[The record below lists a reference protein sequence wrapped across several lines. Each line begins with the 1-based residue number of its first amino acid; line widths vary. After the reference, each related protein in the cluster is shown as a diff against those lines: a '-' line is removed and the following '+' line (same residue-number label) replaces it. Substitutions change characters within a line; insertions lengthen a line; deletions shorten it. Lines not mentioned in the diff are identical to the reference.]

1 MPSLDPL
8 AKDVMRL
15 FTQEKFEPCV
25 STKPLTTIN
34 MNWTTYTA
42 QLVVDQKMKNS
53 RTYAKTSCCYQE
65 IKRSG
70 EGKHADEQ
78 FK

>member
-1 MPSLDPL
+1 MPAMDPL

-15 FTQEKFEPCV
+15 FTQEKFEACA
-25 STKPLTTIN
+25 STKPLTSIRY
-34 MNWTTYTA
+34 NWTAETVD
-42 QLVVDQKMKNS
+42 LVLDQKLKNS
-53 RTYAKTSCCYQE
+53 KAYAKSLCCYHE
-65 IKRSG
+65 IHRSG